1 MKEMLSVR
9 KKMRTWMD
17 DERKRY
23 LGDHSFKPSVVTKEV
38 PLGTSFDFYL
48 TSDIEDAS
56 NYDEW
61 VQICAEASSRDL
73 IEVHINCFGG
83 RLDTA
88 IQIHDMLKE
97 TKADVF
103 ISIEGACCSGASLI
117 AMAGMRVKVLPNSY
131 MMIHSWTG
139 GAYGKFGNVIENTEF
154 QKKWFRNVMTRSYS
168 EFLTVDEI
176 KNILDGKDLYLDAQE
191 INSRFNSRD
200 KKRKENLEIRE
211 KLIEEMKVKVN
222 KILEPKGLTIE
233 DLL

>member
-1 MKEMLSVR
+1 MKELLSVR
-9 KKMRTWMD
+9 SEMGTWMD

-23 LGDHSFKPSVVTKEV
+23 FGDHSSKPSVVTKEI
-38 PLGTSFDFYL
+38 PLGTSYDFYL

-103 ISIEGACCSGASLI
+103 ITIEGACCSGASLV
-117 AMAGMRVKVLPNSY
+117 AMSGMRVKVLPSSY

-154 QKKWFRNVMTRSYS
+154 QKKWFSNVMKHSYS
-168 EFLTVDEI
+168 EFLTSDEI
-176 KNILDGKDLYLDAQE
+176 KNILDGKDLYFDAQE
-191 INSRFNSRD
+191 IEARFNLRD
-200 KKRKENLEIRE
+200 KKRKETFDIRE
-211 KLIEEMKVKVN
+211 KQIEEMKVKVN

>member
-1 MKEMLSVR
+1 MKELLSFR
-9 KKMRTWMD
+9 REMGTWMD

-23 LGDHSFKPSVVTKEV
+23 FGNHSSKPSVVTKEI
-38 PLGTSFDFYL
+38 PLGTSYDFYL

-103 ISIEGACCSGASLI
+103 ITIEGACCSGASLI
-117 AMAGMRVKVLPNSY
+117 AMSGMRVKVLPSSY

-139 GAYGKFGNVIENTEF
+139 GTYGKFGNVIENTEF
-154 QKKWFRNVMTRSYS
+154 QKKWFSNVMKHSYR
-168 EFLTVDEI
+168 EFLTSDEI
-176 KNILDGKDLYLDAQE
+176 KNILDGKDLYFDAQE
-191 INSRFNSRD
+191 IEARFNLRD
-200 KKRKENLEIRE
+200 KKRKETFEIRE
-211 KLIEEMKVKVN
+211 KQIEEMKVKVN

>member
-1 MKEMLSVR
+1 MNNMECNR
-9 KKMRTWMD
+9 NRGTWMD
-17 DERKRY
+17 DERKRSF
-23 LGDHSFKPSVVTKEV
+23 GDHFYKPSVVIKEV
-38 PLGTSFDFYL
+38 PLCTSYDLYL
-48 TSDIEDAS
+48 TSDIEEAS

-61 VQICAEASSRDL
+61 VQICAEANSQDL

-117 AMAGMRVKVLPNSY
+117 AMAGMRVKILPNSY

-154 QKKWFRNVMTRSYS
+154 QKKWFSNVMHRNYS
-168 EFLTVDEI
+168 DFLTNSEI
-176 KNILDGKDLYLDAQE
+176 KNILDGKDLYLDAQDVE
-191 INSRFNSRD
+191 IRFINRD
-200 KKRKENLEIRE
+200 QKRKEKLEARE
-211 KLIEEMKVKVN
+211 KLIEELKLKVN
-222 KILEPKGLTIE
+222 KILEPKGFVIE
-233 DLL
+233 DLF

>member
-1 MKEMLSVR
+1 MKYMQTEKRRMG
-9 KKMRTWMD
+9 TWMD
-17 DERKRY
+17 NERKRNFTD
-23 LGDHSFKPSVVTKEV
+23 GSSKPSVVTKDV

-61 VQICAEASSRDL
+61 VQICAEASPCDL

-88 IQIHDMLKE
+88 IQIHDMLIE

-154 QKKWFRNVMTRSYS
+154 QKKWFSNVMTRSYN
-168 EFLTVDEI
+168 EFLTNTEI
-176 KNILDGKDLYLDAQE
+176 KNVLDGKDLYLDAQE
-191 INSRFNSRD
+191 VENRFILRD
-200 KKRKENLEIRE
+200 EKRKEKLESRE
-211 KLIEEMKVKVN
+211 KQIEELKIKIN
-222 KILEPKGLTIE
+222 KILEPKGFSLE
-233 DLL
+233 DMF